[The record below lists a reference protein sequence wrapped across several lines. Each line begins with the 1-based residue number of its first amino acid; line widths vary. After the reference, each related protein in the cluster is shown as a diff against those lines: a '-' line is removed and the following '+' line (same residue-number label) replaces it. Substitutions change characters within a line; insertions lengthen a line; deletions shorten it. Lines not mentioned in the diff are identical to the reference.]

1 MALWENIFE
10 NAANRFEAGK
20 YISESGK
27 QECFSAYS
35 QSVLIPAKLVGN
47 QLAFI
52 SVHYRSLRRARLPI

>member
-20 YISESGK
+20 YISESGN
-27 QECFSAYS
+27 EEYFSAYS
-35 QSVLIPAKLVGN
+35 QPVLIPAKQVGN

-52 SVHYRSLRRARLPI
+52 SVYYPSRWRARLPI